1 MATGNTGKL
10 CPACGHQNNAETDVC
25 LFCGTPLEKGG
36 KPGGTSTMNLGKA
49 SEAKAEEAFVE
60 APDVPPPAKGIAIY
74 IAGDI
79 KPLAVLYDNEFVLG
93 RASSGK
99 EEEVST
105 EALIDLRPFGALEMG
120 VSRRHLL
127 IRRAKEG
134 YEAIDLDSVNGTYL
148 YEERMAP
155 GRPYRLFNGA
165 LIRMGNFRVFITFR
179 FREE

>member
-1 MATGNTGKL
+1 MDATIGKQ
-10 CPACGHQNNAETDVC
+10 CPACGHQNSEDAEAC
-25 LFCGTPLEKGG
+25 IFCGSPLEKANRE
-36 KPGGTSTMNLGKA
+36 GGTSTVSLGRQA
-49 SEAKAEEAFVE
+49 APAEQPFVE

-79 KPLAVLYDNEFVLG
+79 KPLAVLYDDQFVLG

-99 EEEVST
+99 EEADSGET
-105 EALIDLRPFGALEMG
+105 LIDLRPFGALEMG

-127 IRRAKEG
+127 IRRAKDG
-134 YEAIDLDSVNGTYL
+134 YEAVDLDSVNGTYL

-155 GRPYRLFNGA
+155 GRAYKLFNGA